1 MERLSFATS
10 RSDLLLSTCQ
20 NKDYSA
26 RSCKDVL
33 DFVRSCFEKSEIE
46 MNELRGKLE
55 VCQGQLK
62 AAEQEEEETRSLA
75 VELETKAL
83 RRSLRTA
90 EAELASLRELSN
102 HPSDASVEVKRR
114 MKELIRA
121 VEVRDRE
128 LRDMRA
134 LMIEANKALK
144 QGRKELRR
152 SKRRERRAL
161 NRMTNELIVDTTTT
175 NVSSMVKSH
184 EDRNNNEDDVPLRAS
199 DLMTSDNI
207 ESEIRKLR
215 DMKSKLSS
223 STSHVYKTRR
233 ENTQFNREN
242 TQLSRSQPMTTSS
255 ITQEDVAP
263 LLEDPLRHDSFSSSE
278 LGPAEP
284 STRRQSDETFEM
296 TVYYTASVGDGGGGG
311 SSSRPPPGLD
321 SPGLDDV

>member
-1 MERLSFATS
+1 MIMKF
-10 RSDLLLSTCQ
+10 
-20 NKDYSA
+20 
-26 RSCKDVL
+26 
-33 DFVRSCFEKSEIE
+33 EIE

-233 ENTQFNREN
+233 ESTQFNREN

-284 STRRQSDETFEM
+284 STRRQSDNETFEM
-296 TVYYTASVGDGGGGG
+296 TRYYTSTAGKVGGGGI
-311 SSSRPPPGLD
+311 SSRPPPGLD
-321 SPGLDDV
+321 DVCSRHHWSERC